1 MLQVYGS
8 RQSNPDS
15 ELSEKEW
22 VPAPGIKNGTNFDYF
37 FVLERGCMRTKS
49 IVEEITKLQEV
60 TAILRGEN
68 GCPWDKEQDH
78 QTLVPYLIEES
89 QEVIE
94 AILKK
99 DDDLLKEELGDLLFQ
114 VVFHARL
121 AEERRSFDLGDI
133 AKRVS
138 DKLIFRHP
146 HVFKPEEL
154 TLSTSQEVLENWEK
168 IKDKEKKNSKD
179 SSIFSNVPENFSS
192 LLKAEKYQKKAA
204 KVGFDW
210 NDISDV
216 QKKVKEEMEE
226 FLTEL
231 NRSKDNQVRIEE
243 EFGDLLFSLVNFGR
257 HFGISSES
265 ALTKANA
272 KFKKRFQY
280 IEKVL
285 QERGKNPNTSDLKEM
300 DRLWNEAKELEK

>member
-1 MLQVYGS
+1 M
-8 RQSNPDS
+8 
-15 ELSEKEW
+15 ELNEKEW
-22 VPAPGIKNGTNFDYF
+22 VPAPEIKNGTNFDYF

-146 HVFKPEEL
+146 HVFKPEGL

-179 SSIFSNVPENFSS
+179 SSIFSNIPENFSS

-257 HFGISSES
+257 HLGISSES

>member
-1 MLQVYGS
+1 MEQ
-8 RQSNPDS
+8 
-15 ELSEKEW
+15 
-22 VPAPGIKNGTNFDYF
+22 NFDYF
-37 FVLERGCMRTKS
+37 VVLERGCMQTNS
-49 IVEEITKLQEV
+49 IVEEITKLQEI
-60 TAILRGEN
+60 TSILRGEN

-78 QTLVPYLIEES
+78 QTMVPYLIEES

-121 AEERRSFDLGDI
+121 AEERHSFNLGDI
-133 AKRVS
+133 AKGIS

-146 HVFKPEEL
+146 HVFKPEEF

-168 IKDKEKKNSKD
+168 IKDKEKKN

-231 NRSKDNQVRIEE
+231 NRSKDNQIRIEE

-257 HFGISSES
+257 HLGISSES
-265 ALTKANA
+265 ALTKANV

-285 QERGKNPNTSDLKEM
+285 QELGKSPSTSNLKEM

>member
-1 MLQVYGS
+1 M
-8 RQSNPDS
+8 

-22 VPAPGIKNGTNFDYF
+22 VPAPEIKNGTNFDYF

-49 IVEEITKLQEV
+49 ILEEITKLQEV

-257 HFGISSES
+257 HLGISSES

>member
-1 MLQVYGS
+1 MEQ
-8 RQSNPDS
+8 
-15 ELSEKEW
+15 
-22 VPAPGIKNGTNFDYF
+22 NFDYF
-37 FVLERGCMRTKS
+37 VVLERGCMQTNS

-60 TAILRGEN
+60 TSILRGEN

-78 QTLVPYLIEES
+78 QTMVPYLIEES

-121 AEERRSFDLGDI
+121 AEERHSFNLGDI
-133 AKRVS
+133 AKGIS

-146 HVFKPEEL
+146 HVFKPEEF

-168 IKDKEKKNSKD
+168 IKDKEKKN

-231 NRSKDNQVRIEE
+231 NRSKDNQIRIEE

-257 HFGISSES
+257 HLGISSES
-265 ALTKANA
+265 ALTKANV

-285 QERGKNPNTSDLKEM
+285 QELGKSPSTSNLKEM

>member
-1 MLQVYGS
+1 ME
-8 RQSNPDS
+8 P
-15 ELSEKEW
+15 SEKEW
-22 VPAPGIKNGTNFDYF
+22 VPAPEIKNGTNFDYF

-257 HFGISSES
+257 HLGISSES

>member
-1 MLQVYGS
+1 
-8 RQSNPDS
+8 
-15 ELSEKEW
+15 KEW
-22 VPAPGIKNGTNFDYF
+22 VPAPEIKNGTNFDYF

-179 SSIFSNVPENFSS
+179 SSIFSNIPENFSS

-257 HFGISSES
+257 HLGISSES

>member
-1 MLQVYGS
+1 MQ
-8 RQSNPDS
+8 
-15 ELSEKEW
+15 
-22 VPAPGIKNGTNFDYF
+22 TN
-37 FVLERGCMRTKS
+37 S
-49 IVEEITKLQEV
+49 IVKEITKLQEV
-60 TAILRGEN
+60 TSILRGEN

-78 QTLVPYLIEES
+78 QTMVPYLIEES

-121 AEERRSFDLGDI
+121 AEERHSFNLGDI
-133 AKRVS
+133 AKGIS

-146 HVFKPEEL
+146 HVFKPEEF

-168 IKDKEKKNSKD
+168 IKDKEKKN

-231 NRSKDNQVRIEE
+231 NRSKDNQIRIEE

-257 HFGISSES
+257 HLGISSES
-265 ALTKANA
+265 ALTKANV

-285 QERGKNPNTSDLKEM
+285 QELGKSPSTSNLKEM

>member
-1 MLQVYGS
+1 ME
-8 RQSNPDS
+8 P
-15 ELSEKEW
+15 SEKEW
-22 VPAPGIKNGTNFDYF
+22 VPAPEIKNGTNFDYF

-68 GCPWDKEQDH
+68 GCPWDKVQDH

-257 HFGISSES
+257 HLGISSES

>member
-1 MLQVYGS
+1 M
-8 RQSNPDS
+8 
-15 ELSEKEW
+15 ELTEKEW
-22 VPAPGIKNGTNFDYF
+22 VPAPGIKNGTNFEYF

-231 NRSKDNQVRIEE
+231 DRSKDNQVRIEE

-257 HFGISSES
+257 HLGISSES

>member
-1 MLQVYGS
+1 MEQ
-8 RQSNPDS
+8 
-15 ELSEKEW
+15 
-22 VPAPGIKNGTNFDYF
+22 NFDYF
-37 FVLERGCMRTKS
+37 VVLERGCMQTNS

-60 TAILRGEN
+60 TSILRGEN

-78 QTLVPYLIEES
+78 QTMVPYLIEES

-121 AEERRSFDLGDI
+121 AEERHSFNLGDI
-133 AKRVS
+133 AKGIS

-146 HVFKPEEL
+146 HVFKPEEF

-168 IKDKEKKNSKD
+168 IKDKEKKN

-216 QKKVKEEMEE
+216 QKKVKEEMGE

-231 NRSKDNQVRIEE
+231 NRSKDNQIRIEE

-257 HFGISSES
+257 HLGISSES
-265 ALTKANA
+265 ALTKANV

-285 QERGKNPNTSDLKEM
+285 QELGKSPSTSNLKEM

>member
-1 MLQVYGS
+1 M
-8 RQSNPDS
+8 

-22 VPAPGIKNGTNFDYF
+22 VPAPEIKNGTNFDYF

-49 IVEEITKLQEV
+49 ILEEITKLQEV

-257 HFGISSES
+257 HLGISSES

-285 QERGKNPNTSDLKEM
+285 QERGKNPNTFDLKEM

>member
-1 MLQVYGS
+1 MEQ
-8 RQSNPDS
+8 
-15 ELSEKEW
+15 
-22 VPAPGIKNGTNFDYF
+22 NFDYF
-37 FVLERGCMRTKS
+37 VVLERGCMQTNS
-49 IVEEITKLQEV
+49 IVEEITKLQEI
-60 TAILRGEN
+60 TSILRGEN

-78 QTLVPYLIEES
+78 QTMVPYLIEES

-121 AEERRSFDLGDI
+121 AEERHSFNLGDI
-133 AKRVS
+133 AKGIS

-146 HVFKPEEL
+146 HVFKPEEF

-168 IKDKEKKNSKD
+168 IKDKEKKN

-231 NRSKDNQVRIEE
+231 NRSKNNQIRIEE

-257 HFGISSES
+257 HLGISSES
-265 ALTKANA
+265 ALTKANV

-285 QERGKNPNTSDLKEM
+285 QELGKSPSTSNLKEM

>member
-1 MLQVYGS
+1 MEQ
-8 RQSNPDS
+8 
-15 ELSEKEW
+15 
-22 VPAPGIKNGTNFDYF
+22 NFDYF
-37 FVLERGCMRTKS
+37 FVLKEDGMRTKS
-49 IVEEITKLQEV
+49 TLEEITKLQEV
-60 TAILRGEN
+60 TSILRGEN

-121 AEERRSFDLGDI
+121 AEERHSFNLGDI
-133 AKRVS
+133 AKGIS

-146 HVFKPEEL
+146 HVFKPEEI

-168 IKDKEKKNSKD
+168 IKDKEKKD

-210 NDISDV
+210 ENISDV
-216 QKKVKEEMEE
+216 QKKVREEMEE

-231 NRSKDNQVRIEE
+231 NRPKDNQIRIEE

-257 HFGISSES
+257 HLGISSES
-265 ALTKANA
+265 ALTKANV

-280 IEKVL
+280 IEKAL
-285 QERGKNPNTSDLKEM
+285 QERGKSLNTSDLKEM

>member
-1 MLQVYGS
+1 M
-8 RQSNPDS
+8 

-22 VPAPGIKNGTNFDYF
+22 VPAPEIKNGTNFDYF

-179 SSIFSNVPENFSS
+179 SSIFSNIPENFSS

-257 HFGISSES
+257 HLGISSES

-285 QERGKNPNTSDLKEM
+285 QERGKKPNTSDLKEM

>member
-1 MLQVYGS
+1 M
-8 RQSNPDS
+8 
-15 ELSEKEW
+15 ELTEKEW

-49 IVEEITKLQEV
+49 ILEEITKLQEV

-257 HFGISSES
+257 HLGISSES

>member
-1 MLQVYGS
+1 MRSIDKKWNKISTISLF
-8 RQSNPDS
+8 
-15 ELSEKEW
+15 LKED
-22 VPAPGIKNGTNFDYF
+22 G
-37 FVLERGCMRTKS
+37 MRTKS
-49 IVEEITKLQEV
+49 TLEEITKLQEV
-60 TAILRGEN
+60 TSILRGEN

-121 AEERRSFDLGDI
+121 AEERHSFNLGDI
-133 AKRVS
+133 AKGIS

-146 HVFKPEEL
+146 HVFKPEEI

-168 IKDKEKKNSKD
+168 IKDKEKKD

-210 NDISDV
+210 ENISDV
-216 QKKVKEEMEE
+216 QKKVREEMEE

-231 NRSKDNQVRIEE
+231 NRPKDNQIRIEE

-257 HFGISSES
+257 HLGISSES
-265 ALTKANA
+265 ALTKANV

-280 IEKVL
+280 IEKAL
-285 QERGKNPNTSDLKEM
+285 QERGKSLNTSDLKEM

>member
-1 MLQVYGS
+1 MEQ
-8 RQSNPDS
+8 
-15 ELSEKEW
+15 
-22 VPAPGIKNGTNFDYF
+22 NFDYF
-37 FVLERGCMRTKS
+37 FVLKEDGMRTKS
-49 IVEEITKLQEV
+49 TLEEITKLQEV
-60 TAILRGEN
+60 TSILRGEN

-121 AEERRSFDLGDI
+121 AEERHSFNLGDI
-133 AKRVS
+133 AKGIS

-146 HVFKPEEL
+146 HVFKPEEI

-168 IKDKEKKNSKD
+168 IKDKEKKN

-210 NDISDV
+210 ENISDV
-216 QKKVKEEMEE
+216 QKKVREEMEE

-231 NRSKDNQVRIEE
+231 NRPKDNQIRIEE

-257 HFGISSES
+257 HLGISSES
-265 ALTKANA
+265 ALTKANV

-280 IEKVL
+280 IEKAL
-285 QERGKNPNTSDLKEM
+285 QELGKSLNTSDLKEM

>member
-1 MLQVYGS
+1 MHS
-8 RQSNPDS
+8 
-15 ELSEKEW
+15 
-22 VPAPGIKNGTNFDYF
+22 
-37 FVLERGCMRTKS
+37 KS
-49 IVEEITKLQEV
+49 LTDEIGKLQEV

-94 AILKK
+94 AILKN
-99 DDDLLKEELGDLLFQ
+99 DDELLKEELGDLLFQ

-121 AEERRSFDLGDI
+121 AEERNAFNLGDI
-133 AKRVS
+133 AKGIS

-146 HVFKPEEL
+146 HVFKPEEP
-154 TLSTSQEVLENWEK
+154 TLSSSQEVLENWEK
-168 IKDKEKKNSKD
+168 IKDKEKKKSND

-210 NDISDV
+210 KNISDV
-216 QKKVKEEMEE
+216 HGKVREEMEE
-226 FLTEL
+226 FLAEFGCVKT
-231 NRSKDNQVRIEE
+231 NGGNQVRIEE
-243 EFGDLLFSLVNFGR
+243 EFGDLLFSLVNLGR
-257 HFGISSES
+257 HLGISSES
-265 ALTKANA
+265 ALTRTNA

-280 IEKVL
+280 IEKTL
-285 QERGKNPNTSDLKEM
+285 QASGKTPNDSDLEEM
-300 DRLWNEAKELEK
+300 DRLWDEAKENE

>member
-1 MLQVYGS
+1 M
-8 RQSNPDS
+8 

-22 VPAPGIKNGTNFDYF
+22 VPAPEIKNGTNFDYF

-257 HFGISSES
+257 HLGISSES

>member
-1 MLQVYGS
+1 MEQ
-8 RQSNPDS
+8 
-15 ELSEKEW
+15 
-22 VPAPGIKNGTNFDYF
+22 NFDYF
-37 FVLERGCMRTKS
+37 VVLERGCMQTNS
-49 IVEEITKLQEV
+49 IVKEITKLQEV
-60 TAILRGEN
+60 TSILRGEN

-78 QTLVPYLIEES
+78 QTMVPYLIEES

-121 AEERRSFDLGDI
+121 AEERHSFNLGDI
-133 AKRVS
+133 AKGIS

-146 HVFKPEEL
+146 HVFKPEEF

-168 IKDKEKKNSKD
+168 IKDKEKKN

-231 NRSKDNQVRIEE
+231 NRSKDNQIRIEE

-257 HFGISSES
+257 HLGISSES
-265 ALTKANA
+265 ALTKANV

-285 QERGKNPNTSDLKEM
+285 QELGKSPSTSNLKEM

>member
-1 MLQVYGS
+1 M
-8 RQSNPDS
+8 

-22 VPAPGIKNGTNFDYF
+22 VPAPEIKNGTNFDYF

-49 IVEEITKLQEV
+49 ILEEITKLQEV

-179 SSIFSNVPENFSS
+179 SSIFLNIPENFSS

-257 HFGISSES
+257 HLGISSES

>member
-1 MLQVYGS
+1 
-8 RQSNPDS
+8 
-15 ELSEKEW
+15 
-22 VPAPGIKNGTNFDYF
+22 
-37 FVLERGCMRTKS
+37 MRTKS

-179 SSIFSNVPENFSS
+179 SSIFSNIPKNFSS

-257 HFGISSES
+257 HLGISSES

-285 QERGKNPNTSDLKEM
+285 QERGKKPNTSDLKEM

>member
-1 MLQVYGS
+1 M
-8 RQSNPDS
+8 

-22 VPAPGIKNGTNFDYF
+22 VPAPEIKNGTNFDYF

-231 NRSKDNQVRIEE
+231 NRFKDNQVRIEE

-257 HFGISSES
+257 HLGISSES

>member
-1 MLQVYGS
+1 M
-8 RQSNPDS
+8 

-22 VPAPGIKNGTNFDYF
+22 VPAPEIKNGTNFDYF

-179 SSIFSNVPENFSS
+179 SSIFSNIPENFSS

-257 HFGISSES
+257 HLGISSES

>member
-1 MLQVYGS
+1 MEQ
-8 RQSNPDS
+8 
-15 ELSEKEW
+15 
-22 VPAPGIKNGTNFDYF
+22 NFDYF

-49 IVEEITKLQEV
+49 TLEEITKLQEV
-60 TAILRGEN
+60 TSILRGEN

-121 AEERRSFDLGDI
+121 AEERHSFNLGDI
-133 AKRVS
+133 AKGIS

-146 HVFKPEEL
+146 HVFKPEEI

-168 IKDKEKKNSKD
+168 IKDKEKKD

-210 NDISDV
+210 ENISDV
-216 QKKVKEEMEE
+216 QKKVREEMEE

-231 NRSKDNQVRIEE
+231 NRPKDNQIRIEE

-257 HFGISSES
+257 HLGISSES
-265 ALTKANA
+265 ALTKANV

-280 IEKVL
+280 IEKAL
-285 QERGKNPNTSDLKEM
+285 QERGKSLNTSDLKEM

>member
-1 MLQVYGS
+1 M
-8 RQSNPDS
+8 
-15 ELSEKEW
+15 ELTEKEW

-257 HFGISSES
+257 HLGISSES

>member
-1 MLQVYGS
+1 M
-8 RQSNPDS
+8 

-22 VPAPGIKNGTNFDYF
+22 VPAPEIKNGTNFDYF

-49 IVEEITKLQEV
+49 ILEEITKLQEV

-179 SSIFSNVPENFSS
+179 SSIFLNIPENFSS

-257 HFGISSES
+257 HLGISSES

-285 QERGKNPNTSDLKEM
+285 QERGKKPNTSDLKEM

>member
-1 MLQVYGS
+1 M
-8 RQSNPDS
+8 

-22 VPAPGIKNGTNFDYF
+22 VPAPEIKNGTNFDYF

-49 IVEEITKLQEV
+49 ILEEITKLQEV

-179 SSIFSNVPENFSS
+179 SSIFSNIPENFSS

-257 HFGISSES
+257 HLGISSES

-285 QERGKNPNTSDLKEM
+285 QERGKKPNTSDLKEM

>member
-1 MLQVYGS
+1 M
-8 RQSNPDS
+8 
-15 ELSEKEW
+15 SEKEW

-257 HFGISSES
+257 HLGISSES

>member
-1 MLQVYGS
+1 
-8 RQSNPDS
+8 
-15 ELSEKEW
+15 
-22 VPAPGIKNGTNFDYF
+22 
-37 FVLERGCMRTKS
+37 MRTKS
-49 IVEEITKLQEV
+49 TLEEITKLQEV
-60 TAILRGEN
+60 TSILRGEN

-121 AEERRSFDLGDI
+121 AEERHSFNLGDI
-133 AKRVS
+133 AKGIS

-146 HVFKPEEL
+146 HVFKPEEI

-168 IKDKEKKNSKD
+168 IKDKEKKN

-210 NDISDV
+210 ENISDV
-216 QKKVKEEMEE
+216 QKKVGEEMEE

-231 NRSKDNQVRIEE
+231 NRPKDNQIRIEE

-257 HFGISSES
+257 HLGISSES
-265 ALTKANA
+265 ALTKANV

-280 IEKVL
+280 IEKAL
-285 QERGKNPNTSDLKEM
+285 QERGKSLNTSDLKEM
-300 DRLWNEAKELEK
+300 DHLWNEAKELEK

>member
-1 MLQVYGS
+1 M
-8 RQSNPDS
+8 

-22 VPAPGIKNGTNFDYF
+22 VPAPEIKNGTNFDYF

-49 IVEEITKLQEV
+49 ILEEITKLQEV

-168 IKDKEKKNSKD
+168 IKDKEKKNPKD
-179 SSIFSNVPENFSS
+179 SSIFSNIPENFSS

-257 HFGISSES
+257 HLGISSES

>member
-1 MLQVYGS
+1 MEQ
-8 RQSNPDS
+8 
-15 ELSEKEW
+15 
-22 VPAPGIKNGTNFDYF
+22 NFDYF
-37 FVLERGCMRTKS
+37 VVLERGCMQTNS
-49 IVEEITKLQEV
+49 IVEEITKLQEI
-60 TAILRGEN
+60 TSILRGEN

-78 QTLVPYLIEES
+78 QTMVPYLIEES

-121 AEERRSFDLGDI
+121 AEERHSFNLGDI
-133 AKRVS
+133 AKGIS

-146 HVFKPEEL
+146 HVFKPEEF

-168 IKDKEKKNSKD
+168 IKDKEKKN

-231 NRSKDNQVRIEE
+231 NRSKDNQIRIEE

-257 HFGISSES
+257 HLGISSES
-265 ALTKANA
+265 ALTKANV

-285 QERGKNPNTSDLKEM
+285 QELGKSPSTSNLKEM
-300 DRLWNEAKELEK
+300 DRLWNETKELEK

>member
-1 MLQVYGS
+1 MEQ
-8 RQSNPDS
+8 
-15 ELSEKEW
+15 
-22 VPAPGIKNGTNFDYF
+22 NFDYF

-49 IVEEITKLQEV
+49 TLEEITKLQEV
-60 TAILRGEN
+60 TSILRGEN

-121 AEERRSFDLGDI
+121 AEERHSFNLGDI
-133 AKRVS
+133 AKGIS

-146 HVFKPEEL
+146 HVFKPEEI

-168 IKDKEKKNSKD
+168 IKDKEKKN

-210 NDISDV
+210 ENISDV
-216 QKKVKEEMEE
+216 QKKVREEMEE

-231 NRSKDNQVRIEE
+231 NRPKDNQIRIEE

-257 HFGISSES
+257 HLGISSES
-265 ALTKANA
+265 ALTKANV

-280 IEKVL
+280 IEKAL
-285 QERGKNPNTSDLKEM
+285 QELGKSLNTSDLKEM

>member
-1 MLQVYGS
+1 M
-8 RQSNPDS
+8 

-22 VPAPGIKNGTNFDYF
+22 VPAPEIKNGTNFDYF

-49 IVEEITKLQEV
+49 ILEEITKLQEV

-179 SSIFSNVPENFSS
+179 SSIFSNIPENFSS

-257 HFGISSES
+257 HLGISSES